1 MQRENWL
8 VDDYKKTWCD
18 PSSVSLGAVCT
29 VVQVLYIAGTL
40 KPGAYLVANTAYG
53 KVKGLFDENKKS
65 VKTAEPGTAVEVVS
79 WKVSKLYSTSFIFSV
94 FVSVLPKL

>member
-1 MQRENWL
+1 MCTVVQVL
-8 VDDYKKTWCD
+8 YIAGTLK
-18 PSSVSLGAVCT
+18 VCT